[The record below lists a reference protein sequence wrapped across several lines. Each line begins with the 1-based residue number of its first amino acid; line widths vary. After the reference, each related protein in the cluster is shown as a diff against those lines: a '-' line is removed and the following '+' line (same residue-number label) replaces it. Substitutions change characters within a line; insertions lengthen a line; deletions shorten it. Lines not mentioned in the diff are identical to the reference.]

1 MRTFISKVFLI
12 MLVVTVFVT
21 GSAIAVTDTTAPS
34 ISMSKA
40 SGSTI
45 EAGSNFTF
53 TLRDNESYISSVEYY
68 WANNDT
74 SRTLVSGTN
83 KVSFSNLV
91 NRNPYYGI
99 TPNAPTKPG
108 EYKFCIKV
116 KNGADLLTSDE
127 YTYYIVGNE
136 DTTAPVITA
145 NPASRSTIELG
156 STVVVTIKDSES
168 KITEVSY
175 DVNGITQKVP
185 NPSSNEVKVNISAF
199 NLERTYTVEV
209 VAKNDAGVEA
219 TETFIYYVKSSED
232 KDTQAPTIGVSVAGG
247 STVTAGETITV
258 LAKDNKALASVRY
271 SWDSTTSYTY
281 VSNVSGTS
289 RSFNVTVPTSAGTHT
304 LRVIAVDAA
313 GNESGVSTF
322 RYTVKSTTPDTKPV
336 ITANYP
342 SGSTIDLLTT
352 VVFTI
357 KDSGSKIVEASYDC
371 NGIYQKVTNAAN
383 YEWKINLTNFNLVQK
398 YTVVITA
405 KNANGVETEETFIYY
420 VKGSEDKDT
429 QAPTVSANVT
439 TGSTVTAGQ
448 TITVTAN
455 DNEALASISYNWDND
470 TATVKNITGK
480 SYVISIKV
488 PTTEGK
494 HILHIVVV
502 DEAGNRTEK
511 DFTYT
516 VKSTTP
522 ATKPV
527 ITANY
532 PSGSTIDLLTTVIF
546 TIKDSGSMIVEAS
559 YDCNGIYQK
568 VTNAANYEWKINLTN
583 FNLVQKYTVVIT
595 AKNANG
601 VETEETFI
609 YYVRDNEDKDD
620 QAPTVS
626 ANVASGSTVT
636 AGQTITVTAKDDKAL
651 ASVRYSWD
659 STTNYTYVSNVSG
672 TSRSFNVTVPT
683 SVGTHTLRV
692 IAVDTAKNETEGKF
706 IYYVKDNSD
715 VDDQA
720 PTVKAE
726 PASGNIKPATD
737 ITITANDDKDL
748 KTLTYSWN
756 DGVSR
761 TLSIAGTQYVIS
773 IESPATAGKHVLH
786 VVAIDRAGNRTEKDF
801 TYNVIDNEIP
811 TISMNPGD
819 KSTVVGGK
827 VIKATLRDDSEL
839 ATVKYN
845 WKGKTVTTESISGTY
860 KVIELPAIS
869 STAGTY
875 YMYIT
880 VTDAAGNST
889 EGIYT
894 YYVKD
899 DDDNGDIP
907 TVDADPSK
915 GTLEYGD
922 RITITAEDD
931 DGIDYVEYYW
941 DDDDVTKKYS
951 DEFTV
956 KVPSKEGKHYLYV
969 RATDEKGNR
978 CSYERFTYTI
988 DENRYPGNPDIIGDI
1003 NKKVKDL
1010 RVEIRNGDDKIKF
1023 EPEEEILYYVDYYNG
1038 SSSKI
1043 SNAKIVV
1050 DLPTYL
1056 EGIKASD
1063 SGKVSSNKV
1072 TWNLGTLNKGEYGRV
1087 SFTAQYTS
1095 EKYNEKIIT
1104 VPAKIYAGSSLK
1116 DTSTVRNLIYC
1127 DNGSGSGSHSAYCV
1141 GYPSGAFRPNGN
1153 ITRAELATMVANI
1166 EGISSTYRGQ
1176 FTDVQGHW
1184 AADKIQ
1190 ACVERGYM
1198 NGLGYNYFGAEQYAT
1213 RADLAYAIAAILD
1226 VEDLEP
1232 IFVYS
1237 SDLAY
1242 SDARCAMEQLLRL
1255 GIMDGYSDGTS
1266 KPDKNITRAEAVT
1279 IINNYLFRG
1288 ELYTRGYNY
1297 SYNYNTNYNYGGN
1310 NYILQF
1316 TDLTPSHWAYG
1327 HIMEATNSHRYVRTI
1342 DGNEEML

>member
-1 MRTFISKVFLI
+1 MRTFISKVVLI

-21 GSAIAVTDTTAPS
+21 GSAIAATDTTAPS
-34 ISMSKA
+34 ISISKA

-45 EAGSNFTF
+45 EAGSSFSF
-53 TLRDNESYISSVEYY
+53 EIRDNESYITSTEYY
-68 WANNDT
+68 WANNDA
-74 SRTLVSGTN
+74 SRTMADGTK
-83 KVSFSNLV
+83 KVSLSNLV
-91 NRNPYYGI
+91 NRNPYYGV
-99 TPNAPTKPG
+99 TPKAPTNPG
-108 EYKFCIKV
+108 EYKFCIKAQ
-116 KNGADLLTSDE
+116 NGAGLLTSDE
-127 YTYYIVGNE
+127 YTYYILGDE

-145 NPASRSTIELG
+145 NPVSG
-156 STVVVTIKDSES
+156 STVELNSKVVVKIKDSES
-168 KITEVSY
+168 KIVEVSY
-175 DVNGITQKVP
+175 DINGIHTKANGTANYDWVI
-185 NPSSNEVKVNISAF
+185 NINAF
-199 NLERTYTVEV
+199 NLAKTYTVTV
-209 VAKNDAGVEA
+209 NAKNEEGIES
-219 TETFIYYVKSSED
+219 TETFIYYVKASEET
-232 KDTQAPTIGVSVAGG
+232 DTEVPTVEASLVNDTVVSVI
-247 STVTAGETITV
+247 V
-258 LAKDNKALASVRY
+258 KDNKELQSIKY
-271 SWDSTTSYTY
+271 SWDSTTDYKDLA
-281 VSNVSGTS
+281 NVSGKSYTFKS
-289 RSFNVTVPTSAGTHT
+289 SIPDTTKTHV
-304 LRVIAVDAA
+304 LRVIAIDAA
-313 GNESGVSTF
+313 GNEMDF
-322 RYTVKSTTPDTKPV
+322 EYTIEIKIETPATAPV
-336 ITANYP
+336 ITANYA

-352 VVFTI
+352 VTFTI

-398 YTVVITA
+398 YTVVIIA
-405 KNANGVETEETFIYY
+405 KNANGVETTETFIYY
-420 VKGSEDKDT
+420 VRGNEDNDD
-429 QAPTVSANVT
+429 QAPTVTASIT
-439 TGSTVTAGQ
+439 SGSTV
-448 TITVTAN
+448 
-455 DNEALASISYNWDND
+455 
-470 TATVKNITGK
+470 ITGK
-480 SYVISIKV
+480 TVTVTTKDNKALSSVKYSWDSTTNYTYVSNVSGTVHTLNTTI
-488 PTTEGK
+488 PTTVGT
-494 HILHIVVV
+494 HTLRVVAV
-502 DEAGNRTEK
+502 DAAGNETKK
-511 DFTYT
+511 DFVYT
-516 VKSTTP
+516 VKTETP
-522 ATKPV
+522 ATAPV

-532 PSGSTIDLLTTVIF
+532 ASGSTIDLLTTVTF
-546 TIKDSGSMIVEAS
+546 TIKDSGSKIVEAS

-583 FNLVQKYTVVIT
+583 FNLVQKYTVVII
-595 AKNANG
+595 AKNAIG
-601 VETEETFI
+601 AETTETFT
-609 YYVRDNEDKDD
+609 YYVRGNEDNDD
-620 QAPTVS
+620 QAPTVT
-626 ANVASGSTVT
+626 ANITSGSTVT
-636 AGQTITVTAKDDKAL
+636 AGQTVTVTLRDNKELK
-651 ASVRYSWD
+651 SGKYSWD
-659 STTNYTYVSNVSG
+659 STTNYTSVSNVSG
-672 TSRSFNVTVPT
+672 TVRTFNTTVPT
-683 SVGTHTLRV
+683 TVGTHTLRV
-692 IAVDTAKNETEGKF
+692 VAIDAAGNESGVKTF
-706 IYYVKDNSD
+706 SYYVEDDSD
-715 VDDQA
+715 TQA
-720 PTVKAE
+720 PTIKAN
-726 PASGNIKPATD
+726 PSSGNIKPTAD

-748 KTLTYSWN
+748 MTLRYSWD
-756 DGVSR
+756 DGVS
-761 TLSIAGTQYVIS
+761 TTKTIAGKTYVMS
-773 IESPATAGKHVLH
+773 VEAPATAGEHILH
-786 VVAIDRAGNRTEKDF
+786 VIVIDRAGNRTEKDF
-801 TYNVIDNEIP
+801 TYNVIDDQIP
-811 TISMNPGD
+811 TITMTPGD

-827 VIKATLRDDSEL
+827 VIRATLRDDSEL

-845 WKGKTVTTESISGTY
+845 WKGKTATTESISGTY

-880 VTDAAGNST
+880 VTDATGNST

-894 YYVKD
+894 YYVKED
-899 DDDNGDIP
+899 EEDSGDIP

-941 DDDDVTKKYS
+941 DDDDVSKKYS
-951 DEFTV
+951 DKFTV
-956 KVPSKEGKHYLYV
+956 KVPSDEGKHYLYV

-988 DENRYPGNPDIIGDI
+988 EENNYPGNPDIIGDL
-1003 NKKVKDL
+1003 NKKVKEL

-1056 EGIKASD
+1056 EGIEASD

-1072 TWNLGTLNKGEYGRV
+1072 VWNLGTLNKGEYGRL

-1127 DNGSGSGSHSAYCV
+1127 EDASGSGSHVAYCV

-1198 NGLGYNYFGAEQYAT
+1198 NGVGYNYFGAEQYAT
-1213 RADLAYAIAAILD
+1213 RADLAYAIAAILG

-1232 IFVYS
+1232 VFVYS
-1237 SDLAY
+1237 SDVAY

-1255 GIMDGYSDGTS
+1255 GIMDGYADGTS
-1266 KPDKNITRAEAVT
+1266 KPEKNITRAEAVT

-1310 NYILQF
+1310 SYILQF
-1316 TDLTPSHWAYG
+1316 TDLTSSHWAYG
-1327 HIMEATNSHRYVRTI
+1327 HIMEATNNHRYVRTI

>member
-1 MRTFISKVFLI
+1 MRTFISKVVLI

-21 GSAIAVTDTTAPS
+21 GSAIAATDTTAPS
-34 ISMSKA
+34 ISISKA

-45 EAGSNFTF
+45 EAGSSFSF
-53 TLRDNESYISSVEYY
+53 EIRDDESYITSAEYY
-68 WANNDT
+68 WANNDA
-74 SRTLVSGTN
+74 SRTMADGTK
-83 KVSFSNLV
+83 KVSLSNLV
-91 NRNPYYGI
+91 NRNPYYGV
-99 TPNAPTKPG
+99 TPKAPTNPG
-108 EYKFCIKV
+108 EYKFCIKAQ
-116 KNGADLLTSDE
+116 NGAGLLTSDE
-127 YTYYIVGNE
+127 YTYYILGDE

-145 NPASRSTIELG
+145 NPVSRSTIELG
-156 STVVVTIKDSES
+156 STVSVTIKDSES
-168 KITEVSY
+168 KIVSVSY
-175 DVNGITQKVP
+175 DINGITQETLK
-185 NPSSNEVKVNISAF
+185 PSTNVVKLNVKAF
-199 NLERTYTVEV
+199 NLEKTYTLTVT
-209 VAKNDAGVEA
+209 AKNESGAQA
-219 TETFIYYVKSSED
+219 TETFIYYVKASEETDTKAPTVEASLVNDTMVSVIVKDNKELQSIKYSWDSTTNYKTLANVSGKSYTFKPSIPDTTKTHVLRVIAIDAAGNKTNFEYTIKIKTETPATAPVITANPASGSTVEKGTIVVVNIKDSGSKIVEASYNVNGIYQDVTDKNVANYNWIIKVDAFNLERTYTIIVIAKNEAGVETTETFTYYVKSSSSID
-232 KDTQAPTIGVSVAGG
+232 DQAPTITASIASG
-247 STVTAGETITV
+247 STVTAGKTV
-258 LAKDNKALASVRY
+258 TVTAKDNEALSSVKY
-271 SWDSTTSYTY
+271 SWDSTTNYTF
-281 VSNVSGTS
+281 VSNVNGTV
-289 RSFNVTVPTSAGTHT
+289 RTFDTTVPTTAGTHT
-304 LRVIAVDAA
+304 LRVIAKDAA
-313 GNESGVSTF
+313 GNETQKYFV
-322 RYTVKSTTPDTKPV
+322 YTVKSTTPATAPV
-336 ITANYP
+336 ITANYA

-352 VVFTI
+352 VTFTI

-398 YTVVITA
+398 YTVIITA
-405 KNANGVETEETFIYY
+405 KNANGAETTETFIYY
-420 VKGSEDKDT
+420 VRGSEDNDD
-429 QAPTVSANVT
+429 QAPTVTANIAS
-439 TGSTVTAGQ
+439 GSTVTAGQ
-448 TITVTAN
+448 TVTVTLR
-455 DNEALASISYNWDND
+455 DNKELKSGKYSWDSTTNYKSVSNVNGTVRAFDTTVPATVGKHTLRVVAVD
-470 TATVKNITGK
+470 TAGNESG
-480 SYVISIKV
+480 
-488 PTTEGK
+488 
-494 HILHIVVV
+494 VV
-502 DEAGNRTEK
+502 
-511 DFTYT
+511 
-516 VKSTTP
+516 
-522 ATKPV
+522 
-527 ITANY
+527 
-532 PSGSTIDLLTTVIF
+532 
-546 TIKDSGSMIVEAS
+546 
-559 YDCNGIYQK
+559 
-568 VTNAANYEWKINLTN
+568 
-583 FNLVQKYTVVIT
+583 
-595 AKNANG
+595 
-601 VETEETFI
+601 TFI
-609 YYVRDNEDKDD
+609 YYVRDNED
-620 QAPTVS
+620 
-626 ANVASGSTVT
+626 
-636 AGQTITVTAKDDKAL
+636 
-651 ASVRYSWD
+651 
-659 STTNYTYVSNVSG
+659 
-672 TSRSFNVTVPT
+672 
-683 SVGTHTLRV
+683 
-692 IAVDTAKNETEGKF
+692 VDN
-706 IYYVKDNSD
+706 
-715 VDDQA
+715 QA
-720 PTVKAE
+720 PTVKAN
-726 PASGNIKPATD
+726 PSSGNIKPTAD

-748 KTLTYSWN
+748 MTLIYSWD
-756 DGVSR
+756 DGVTTTR
-761 TLSIAGTQYVIS
+761 SIAGKTYAINV
-773 IESPATAGKHVLH
+773 EAPAKVGKHVLH
-786 VVAIDRAGNRTEKDF
+786 VIAIDRAGNRTEKDF
-801 TYNVIDNEIP
+801 TYNVIDDQMP
-811 TISMNPGD
+811 TITMNPGD

-827 VIKATLRDDSEL
+827 IIKATLRDDSEL

-845 WKGKTVTTESISGTY
+845 WKGKTATTESISGTY

-869 STAGTY
+869 SKAGTY
-875 YMYIT
+875 YVYIT

-899 DDDNGDIP
+899 NDDSGDIP

-941 DDDDVTKKYS
+941 DDDDVSKKYS

-988 DENRYPGNPDIIGDI
+988 EENGYPGNPDVIGDI
-1003 NKKVKDL
+1003 NKRVKDL

-1038 SSSKI
+1038 SSSKV

-1063 SGKVSSNKV
+1063 GGKVSSNKV

-1095 EKYNEKIIT
+1095 ERYNEKIIT

-1127 DNGSGSGSHSAYCV
+1127 EDASGSGSHSAYCV

-1213 RADLAYAIAAILD
+1213 RADLAYAIAAILG

-1232 IFVYS
+1232 VFVYS
-1237 SDLAY
+1237 SDVAY

-1266 KPDKNITRAEAVT
+1266 KPEKNITRAEAVT

-1310 NYILQF
+1310 SYILQF

-1327 HIMEATNSHRYVRTI
+1327 HIMEAANTHRYVRTI